1 MITGFN
7 TDIEFEGVTYH
18 VQTEDKGSSRPVI
31 MSLIYDRGTI
41 LASKRSPY
49 NDLLGNNFDE
59 SVLAERLQKQ
69 HKTICAAIKAGRIED
84 LKKMSAR
91 DGGSKKPVLSEV
103 AKPAEVPKKKE
114 RKKADVQSLPEIETA
129 DDPVM
134 DASIPKPDQTALP
147 VQEESEVPEVQVVSV
162 IEEAVLVAETAV
174 AFASDLAGKER
185 PTNNRL
191 AIEFLV
197 NEKFKAGE
205 TKTLTMMVRRGSEG
219 KVIAGAEVMV
229 KVIGSAFRPLI
240 YHSSTDKNGLAQV
253 TLQFPKFK
261 SGRAAFLIRAMSDG
275 EEVELRRPILHA

>member
-7 TDIEFEGVTYH
+7 TDIEFEGITYH
-18 VQTEDKGSSRPVI
+18 VQTEDKGVTRPVI
-31 MSLIYDRGTI
+31 MSLIYNRGTI

-49 NDLLGNNFDE
+49 DDLLGNDFDE

-91 DGGSKKPVLSEV
+91 DGGSKNPASIESE
-103 AKPAEVPKKKE
+103 APAPNSKKKE
-114 RKKADVQSLPEIETA
+114 RKKAEVQSNSELENGNLQAFET
-129 DDPVM
+129 
-134 DASIPKPDQTALP
+134 SIPKPDQSVVP
-147 VQEESEVPEVQVVSV
+147 VQSESDVPEVEVVSV
-162 IEEAVLVAETAV
+162 IEESVLVADAAV

-185 PTNNRL
+185 PANNRL

-205 TKTLTMMVRRGSEG
+205 TKTLTLMVRRGSQG